1 MTEIIRDSS
10 LLQSGG
16 PSALGPVRR
25 SITGNSHYSQ
35 PSITASTRS
44 WVYSN
49 QQNPPPPPEEAAT
62 PVPSP
67 YRTPRPLT
75 ANTGSWVYPN
85 QQIPP
90 SPPEDAAT
98 PVPSPY
104 RIPRPLPDPQYQP
117 RVHPPQNHMPG
128 LHTTNG
134 LASPVLDDDEEY
146 MSIDAHAP
154 GMALGY
160 LAEGLGRGRVP
171 ADAIN
176 SSRGNLS
183 VGGRSFVG
191 GFVNSLRR
199 FPRVVFGYKT
209 GAGGKRTYSRRATLD
224 TEGTNTDG
232 TGRTTGNTL
241 PRYTSNPSTPVAG
254 PSNLRQGY
262 FQEPSPPMPP
272 LDFHLIRS
280 ANLRPSLSQ
289 RRRRPAFHVTPPS
302 DVMEQDEMSQNH
314 SQNHAP
320 GPVTRNSNVTI
331 YNLPQGEDPDL
342 DPSMRRF
349 GADVA
354 GTDPPH
360 AVIPPSTA
368 PTTNRHTMTDVHTLS
383 HHRQPSTLSHHQQPS
398 THATHTSHVA
408 NPAPVGSPPLQSPVL
423 AHPLPTADYRKMT
436 LSSTVASP
444 QTYGSSTISDG
455 PSFSSQLHPIYRFF
469 RNLYHLPWIAT
480 DRVTADYRPVGR
492 GRTIPR
498 KDSKKQ
504 MASWYRGKPGV
515 VLSGG
520 EKVDLLSS
528 AEASKRA
535 SGNTASTPLAAHPM
549 LNYRPSHTN
558 GTGNRRHH
566 SRRHHNHNQPITN
579 HHHRRN
585 PRRRR
590 TILST
595 TTASAAEVPPQP
607 HHRHHSPIIP
617 TVYPY
622 PYPYPYAYPT
632 FQSASPPLMPPL
644 PPPPALPSPYEVQ
657 RTHSSTTPRGPRP
670 APTGPVYP
678 HGYTPFPPPPP
689 TYMLSQGSP
698 GAGDPGQQHQHVQMP
713 VYVPMQFIPGA
724 TMPPP
729 PPSPPPIVAQPT
741 GQGSSG
747 TPAAAGN
754 AVLQPG

>member
-16 PSALGPVRR
+16 PSALNPVRR
-25 SITGNSHYSQ
+25 STTGNSHYSQ
-35 PSITASTRS
+35 PSVTASTRS

-49 QQNPPPPPEEAAT
+49 QQNPPPPPEDVDVASVT

-67 YRTPRPLT
+67 HRT
-75 ANTGSWVYPN
+75 
-85 QQIPP
+85 
-90 SPPEDAAT
+90 
-98 PVPSPY
+98 
-104 RIPRPLPDPQYQP
+104 PRPLPDPQYQP
-117 RVHPPQNHMPG
+117 RVQPPQNPMPV

-134 LASPVLDDDEEY
+134 LASPVDDDEEY

-183 VGGRSFVG
+183 SGGRSFVG
-191 GFVNSLRR
+191 GFVSSLRR
-199 FPRVVFGYKT
+199 FPRVVLGYKT
-209 GAGGKRTYSRRATLD
+209 GVGGKRTYSRRPTLD

-254 PSNLRQGY
+254 PSNLRY
-262 FQEPSPPMPP
+262 FREPPPPVP
-272 LDFHLIRS
+272 VPVNFNDIPS

-302 DVMEQDEMSQNH
+302 DVMEQDEMLSQNH
-314 SQNHAP
+314 NP

-342 DPSMRRF
+342 EPSMRRF
-349 GADVA
+349 SVGVA

-368 PTTNRHTMTDVHTLS
+368 PTLNRHTITDVH
-383 HHRQPSTLSHHQQPS
+383 TLSHHQQPS
-398 THATHTSHVA
+398 THTTHTTHAVHST
-408 NPAPVGSPPLQSPVL
+408 PVESPPPQSPVH

-444 QTYGSSTISDG
+444 HTFDSSFISDG
-455 PSFSSQLHPIYRFF
+455 PSFSSQLHPIRRFF
-469 RNLYHLPWIAT
+469 RTLYHLPWIAP
-480 DRVTADYRPVGR
+480 DRVTVDYRPTGR
-492 GRTIPR
+492 GRTVPR

-515 VLSGG
+515 VLPGG
-520 EKVDLLSS
+520 EKPDLLSS

-535 SGNTASTPLAAHPM
+535 SANTASTPLAAHPM
-549 LNYRPSHTN
+549 LNYRPSHQN
-558 GTGNRRHH
+558 ATGNRRHH
-566 SRRHHNHNQPITN
+566 SRRHHNQNQHNTN
-579 HHHRRN
+579 PAHRRN
-585 PRRRR
+585 HRRRR

-595 TTASAAEVPPQP
+595 TTAASAAEVHPQT
-607 HHRHHSPIIP
+607 HRHQHSPIIP

-622 PYPYPYAYPT
+622 PFPYPYAYPT
-632 FQSASPPLMPPL
+632 FQSTPPLM
-644 PPPPALPSPYEVQ
+644 PPPPALPSPHEVQ

-670 APTGPVYP
+670 APTGPLYP

-689 TYMLSQGSP
+689 TYVLSQGSP
-698 GAGDPGQQHQHVQMP
+698 GGGDSGGQQHMQM
-713 VYVPMQFIPGA
+713 YVPMQFVPGA
-724 TMPPP
+724 M
-729 PPSPPPIVAQPT
+729 PPSPPPVAAQAA
-741 GQGSSG
+741 GQGPTPG
-747 TPAAAGN
+747 TPAAGN
-754 AVLQPG
+754 GVLQPV